1 MFAWFRHRYLDV
13 VGSIYI
19 YNEHRGYTAID
30 QVLDAIRQR
39 SPDDTAMIARVEQHR
54 ADERKHYVMFRRW
67 FERRG
72 VMPLSVNRSFG
83 HIDRFVEIMFR
94 KHIANLDTRSIVERD
109 ELFERLCRVV
119 SLTEQR
125 GYRQVEALLSNRMIL
140 SDPVLTKIF
149 RIIKVDEPSH
159 WAPYDDWLRANA
171 KREPRWWE
179 RAVDSFIHTELLF
192 VKLPFLFLNPFIKR
206 RQDWADAMEPGTSVR
221 VPLRTVAACA

>member
-1 MFAWFRHRYLDV
+1 MLGWFKHRYLDV

-39 SPDDTAMIARVEQHR
+39 SPDDVDLIARVEQHR

-72 VMPLSVNRSFG
+72 VMPLSVNRTFG

-94 KHIANLDTRSIVERD
+94 THIANLETRAIVERD
-109 ELFERLCRVV
+109 EMFERLCRVI

-125 GYRQVEALLSNRMIL
+125 GYRQVEALLANRMIL

-149 RIIKVDEPSH
+149 RIIKQDEPSH

-171 KREPRWWE
+171 RREPLWWE
-179 RAVDSFIHTELLF
+179 RAVDGFIHAELLF

-206 RQDWADAMEPGTSVR
+206 RTDWIDATETAGMK
-221 VPLRTVAACA
+221 PLPLQMAGARG